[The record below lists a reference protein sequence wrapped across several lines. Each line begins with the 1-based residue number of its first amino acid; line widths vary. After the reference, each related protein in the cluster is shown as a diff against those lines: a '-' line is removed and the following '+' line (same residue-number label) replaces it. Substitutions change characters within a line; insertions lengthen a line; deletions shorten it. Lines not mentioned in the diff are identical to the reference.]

1 MHPECEAG
9 YLRLVPPPN
18 QEHHGGRPGPPPA
31 YVRNW
36 RLAMQAGQAKR
47 RWLAKR
53 PCPHPRRLST
63 LSAAWL
69 EELAQHG
76 TSEPT
81 YDQVS
86 VGLYEMRV
94 TSDISN
100 QLLEAI
106 GPDYGPV
113 SDVPYGVKA
122 LLEPYRVW
130 SV

>member
-1 MHPECEAG
+1 MSAIGGWRCRP
-9 YLRLVPPPN
+9 
-18 QEHHGGRPGPPPA
+18 GRPSAAGLRSGP
-31 YVRNW
+31 V
-36 RLAMQAGQAKR
+36 LV
-47 RWLAKR
+47 
-53 PCPHPRRLST
+53 PRRLST